1 MPLFVQ
7 DTVADVSNL
16 QRLTFTPAAQ
26 VWVLRMGV
34 VSVNELSNYGLAI
47 GPGLEGQS
55 IPWIKQGVSAYIG
68 DALIWDG
75 FLAAT
80 PADLIAGYIMP
91 SLTGRVR
98 FWVDYVFR

>member
-7 DTVADVSNL
+7 DAAADNSNL
-16 QRLTFTPAAQ
+16 QRLTFTPSAD

-34 VSVNELSNYGLAI
+34 VSVNELTNYGLAI

-55 IPWIKQGVSAYIG
+55 IPWIKQGASAYLG
-68 DALIWDG
+68 DALIWNG
-75 FLAAT
+75 FLASDPT
-80 PADLIAGYIMP
+80 LLIAGYFMP